1 VEEAIGAPT
10 GPFSFYA
17 FKGDLMR
24 FDQAINA
31 IDQ

>member
-1 VEEAIGAPT
+1 VKEAVRRRGT
-10 GPFSFYA
+10 FSFYA